1 MSLEENKPFIRWPEA
16 ALNSGRVDAGLELF
30 ADPCLFNGQPISREV
45 IRQLRTIPWAVAPDV
60 RWILEHLVA
69 KGARWQ
75 CARRCAAT
83 TLGSSSTPPGVRP
96 R

>member
-60 RWILEHLVA
+60 RWIL
-69 KGARWQ
+69 
-75 CARRCAAT
+75 
-83 TLGSSSTPPGVRP
+83 
-96 R
+96 